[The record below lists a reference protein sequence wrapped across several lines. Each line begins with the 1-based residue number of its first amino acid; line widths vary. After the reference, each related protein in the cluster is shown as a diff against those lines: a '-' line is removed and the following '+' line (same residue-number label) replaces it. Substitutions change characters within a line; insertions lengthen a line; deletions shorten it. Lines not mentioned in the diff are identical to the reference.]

1 MSVMK
6 IKKTEINYKFTKG
19 KFMKVFTENIIIN
32 PILLQGVE
40 IKQETK
46 KAIFVKYFKVEVW
59 IPLSQIEWFDKRSM
73 QIKASEWILKK
84 HKLI

>member
-1 MSVMK
+1 VR
-6 IKKTEINYKFTKG
+6 I
-19 KFMKVFTENIIIN
+19 FTENKVVN

-46 KAIFVKYFKVEVW
+46 KALLVQYT
-59 IPLSQIEWFDKRSM
+59 SQELWLPISQLEWFDQKNN

-84 HKLI
+84 HNLI